1 MVKFCIQYKNIY
13 SFWILK
19 DLFITKSNLMNQFTN
34 FFFNLRKR
42 KYFWPI
48 IFYHLKAKHD
58 TIHIIWLADG
68 ENFLGKQNILPW
80 IPIDNMFTLNFGS
93 GACILQ
99 GHVVVVVT
107 DHIQKAIFF
116 FFLNKNCTLEKK
128 EKRPRYI

>member
-1 MVKFCIQYKNIY
+1 
-13 SFWILK
+13 
-19 DLFITKSNLMNQFTN
+19 MNQFTN

-93 GACILQ
+93 G
-99 GHVVVVVT
+99 GMYSTSHVVVVVT
-107 DHIQKAIFF
+107 DHIQKAIFIF
-116 FFLNKNCTLEKK
+116 FFLIKIVHLKK
-128 EKRPRYI
+128 KKKDRVTFKR